1 MYSQFISRIKS
12 FHTPLLLCSVLLA
25 IAAAT
30 SLFDSSIFER
40 TIVEIFIRI
49 VLVVGLYI
57 FIGNSGIMSFG
68 HVGFMCIGAY
78 AAAWQTVL
86 PAMKNMM
93 LPGLP
98 SFLLDHALPVL
109 PAAILSGLLVAVIA
123 LLVGLVI
130 MRLTGIAASIA
141 TFAFLAVVNV
151 VYSNWDSVTGGTSSV
166 IGIPTYID
174 VWVAFGWVAVAV
186 AIAAGY
192 SASRYGLA
200 LRAVR
205 EEPAGAQG
213 CGVNVFRARLI
224 AFVLSGF
231 VVGIAG
237 VLDAHFLGVVNPDAY
252 YLGKTFIALAMLVVG
267 GIGSLSGAVCGV
279 VSISVVMEILI
290 RFEQGVVVG
299 ATKLSIPNGVQEIVI
314 GIVMMLILI
323 YRPSGLLGNRELR
336 LPRFSRRADASAMSK
351 ELSKS
356 IPAASGS

>member
-1 MYSQFISRIKS
+1 MRNGIVFRLQPFV
-12 FHTPLLLCSVLLA
+12 TPLLLCAFLLA
-25 IAAAT
+25 LASVAR
-30 SLFDSSIFER
+30 LFGFSGFER
-40 TIVEIFIRI
+40 TVVELLIR
-49 VLVVGLYI
+49 VTLVVGLYI
-57 FIGNSGIMSFG
+57 FIGNSGVMSFG

-98 SFLLDHALPVL
+98 SFLLDYALPVL
-109 PAAILSGLLVAVIA
+109 PAAILSGLLSAAVA
-123 LLVGLVI
+123 LLIGLLI
-130 MRLTGIAASIA
+130 MRLSGIAASIA

-174 VWVAFGWVAVAV
+174 VWVAFGWAAVAV

-192 SASRYGLA
+192 SASRFGLA

-205 EEPAGAQG
+205 EEPAGAQA

-224 AFVLSGF
+224 AFVVSAF

-267 GIGSLSGAVCGV
+267 GVGSLSGAVVGV
-279 VSISVVMEILI
+279 VSISALMEILI
-290 RFEQGVVVG
+290 RFEQGLVIGGVR
-299 ATKLSIPNGVQEIVI
+299 LSIPNGVQEIAI
-314 GIVMMLILI
+314 GVAMMLILI
-323 YRPSGLLGNRELR
+323 YRPSGLMGSREIR
-336 LPRFSRRADASAMSK
+336 LPRFSRYLGASASSGKPLQPISK
-351 ELSKS
+351 
-356 IPAASGS
+356 AS